1 MVIIRIIRNTT
12 FCEEMVKT
20 EKKVKNIF
28 IQKFSSYNMLE
39 YKTFA
44 LVLLYFVLRCFASDI
59 VELDIHNYLM
69 VQTTFIT
76 MYKSLDYPSD
86 TRFMHVLCQVYK
98 GDTQNLGILHYKRRE

>member
-1 MVIIRIIRNTT
+1 
-12 FCEEMVKT
+12 MVKT

-44 LVLLYFVLRCFASDI
+44 LVLLYFVLRCFASEI
-59 VELDIHNYLM
+59 VELDIHNYFM

-76 MYKSLDYPSD
+76 MYNVSRLPIRYE
-86 TRFMHVLCQVYK
+86 VYAC
-98 GDTQNLGILHYKRRE
+98 TLSGI

>member
-1 MVIIRIIRNTT
+1 
-12 FCEEMVKT
+12 MVKT

-59 VELDIHNYLM
+59 VELDIHNYFM

-98 GDTQNLGILHYKRRE
+98 GDTQNLGILHYKRRK

>member
-1 MVIIRIIRNTT
+1 
-12 FCEEMVKT
+12 
-20 EKKVKNIF
+20 
-28 IQKFSSYNMLE
+28 MLE

-59 VELDIHNYLM
+59 VELDIYNYFM

-86 TRFMHVLCQVYK
+86 TSFMHVLCQVYK
-98 GDTQNLGILHYKRRE
+98 GDTQNLGILHYKRREYMEVGWGWGWGLQLNK

>member
-1 MVIIRIIRNTT
+1 
-12 FCEEMVKT
+12 MVKT

-28 IQKFSSYNMLE
+28 IPKFSSYNMLE

-59 VELDIHNYLM
+59 VELDIHNYFM

-86 TRFMHVLCQVYK
+86 TRFMHVLCRVYK